1 MKHIDGDRVW
11 RFLSGDRLP
20 RRTVI
25 GSVVGLLGL
34 ASVAFLLGMGVRL
47 YEFWGWLVIVPGTAV
62 IAGILGAGLVPT
74 VGSLWLISLWG
85 YAFPPLVG
93 YLSGEWMGAGR
104 YTSPRMLGFAYGSA
118 RAELLGGLETSVNFG
133 LAVAVIVGTT
143 GYVAGSV
150 IRWVATRIRSA

>member
-1 MKHIDGDRVW
+1 MGHIDGDRVW

-74 VGSLWLISLWG
+74 VGTLWLISLWG

-104 YTSPRMLGFAYGSA
+104 YTLPRMLAFAYGSA

>member
-1 MKHIDGDRVW
+1 MDHIDDGQVW
-11 RFLSGDRLP
+11 RYLFGDRLS
-20 RRTVI
+20 RWAVI

-47 YEFWGWLVIVPGTAV
+47 YEFWGWLVIVPGTAI
-62 IAGILGAGLVPT
+62 IAGILGAGFVPT

-93 YLSGEWMGAGR
+93 YLTGEWMGAGR

-133 LAVAVIVGTT
+133 LALAVIVGTT

-150 IRWVATRIRSA
+150 IRWMATRMRSA